1 MALTDLTR
9 HILGK
14 YKAACQT
21 NKALAS
27 FEQYKPFQE
36 SQRERELTEETNA
49 F

>member
-1 MALTDLTR
+1 MALTALTR

-27 FEQYKPFQE
+27 FEQYKPFHK
-36 SQRERELTEETNA
+36 SDRERELTEETHA